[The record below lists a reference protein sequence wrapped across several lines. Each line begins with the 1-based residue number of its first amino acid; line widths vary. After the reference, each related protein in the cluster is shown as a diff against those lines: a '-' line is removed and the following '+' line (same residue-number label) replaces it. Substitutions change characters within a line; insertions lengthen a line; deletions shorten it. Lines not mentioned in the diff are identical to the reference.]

1 MMAEFSDSFPM
12 VTVAVP
18 CLNHGRFL
26 EKALTSIFGQDIS
39 VEVMLADGGSTDNTP
54 GVIEKWR
61 NRLSW
66 WRSHPDAGQ
75 AAAINEAISRGSA
88 PFVCWLN
95 ADDFY
100 LEGGLAHLL
109 DGLQRHPEA
118 PVVYGRSWNTNEQ
131 GVPMR
136 AYWTGPF
143 SEWHLSQRC
152 FISQPATLIRRQVWE
167 SVGGLDEHLCLAM
180 DYDLWWKI
188 ARRYGP
194 LYYLSDF
201 VAANR
206 VYGQTKTSSLRRS
219 HWLEAMSVVKRY
231 TGRVPL
237 KWYLLWP
244 WSVWFKSAWHIQ
256 RI

>member
-1 MMAEFSDSFPM
+1 MTMVFSDNFPM

-26 EKALTSIFGQDIS
+26 DEALTSIFRQDVS
-39 VEVMLADGGSTDNTP
+39 VEVMLADGGSADNTLDI
-54 GVIEKWR
+54 IEKWQS
-61 NRLSW
+61 RLAW

-75 AAAINEAISRGSA
+75 AAAIDEAISHGTA

-100 LEGGLAHLL
+100 LEDGLRRLL
-109 DGLQRHPEA
+109 ECLQRHPAA
-118 PVVYGRSWNTNEQ
+118 PAAYGRSWNTNEQ
-131 GVPMR
+131 GLFTRPYR
-136 AYWTGPF
+136 TWPF
-143 SEWHLSQRC
+143 SEWRLSQRC

-167 SVGGLDEHLCLAM
+167 AVNGLDEQLRLAM

-188 ARRYGP
+188 VRRYGP
-194 LYYLSDF
+194 LYYLTEF

-206 VYGQTKTSSLRRS
+206 VYGQTKTSSMRRL
-219 HWLEAMSVVKRY
+219 HWREAMSVVKKY
-231 TGRVPL
+231 TGRVPI

-244 WSVWFKSAWHIQ
+244 WSVWFKSAWHRQ
-256 RI
+256 RL